1 MVGLFFIFIKKNI
14 EIHVFEEEVVLIMCS
29 QIACMLD
36 KYFIKRYAIGLI
48 FTQYVLCENA
58 RLVSTMI
65 FWDLQRWYLDFWIVS
80 RTFNVNSFFFK
91 WPKKK

>member
-1 MVGLFFIFIKKNI
+1 VVGLFFIFIKKNI

-80 RTFNVNSFFFK
+80 RTFNVNSFF
-91 WPKKK
+91 